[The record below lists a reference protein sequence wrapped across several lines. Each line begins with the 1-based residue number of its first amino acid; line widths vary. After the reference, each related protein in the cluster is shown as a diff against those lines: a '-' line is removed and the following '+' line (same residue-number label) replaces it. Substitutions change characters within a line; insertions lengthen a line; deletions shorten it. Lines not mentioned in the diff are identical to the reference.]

1 MKTKF
6 DMRDRTP
13 QGSGP
18 STPDQHAFAT
28 EADADN
34 LRTAR
39 VMMVDDEPITLE
51 VVRAHLEE
59 VGYQNFIVTSE
70 PANAMTLLASERP
83 DVVLLDLMMPVVS
96 GFDILA
102 AMRADAKFQHIP
114 VIVLTSSTDAETKLK
129 ALGLG
134 ATDFLAKPVDSSEL
148 VLRLRNILAAKAY
161 VDRVTYYD
169 VLTGLHNRVMFIDHL
184 DWALRQGA
192 RYGRSGAVLHINVDR
207 FKQINDALG
216 PALGD
221 ELLMR
226 VAKRLEKCIRSNDTL
241 AHIGGDRHSSSV
253 SRLGSD
259 EFAVLLT
266 QIDKVESTIMVAKR
280 LLDTMTAP
288 FELAGRDLFATCSI
302 GIAVFPP
309 DGMDRNILLQNAAV
323 ALNQAKQRGGNAY
336 CFHSGE
342 LNDRSLRYLNLHSE
356 LRKAI
361 DRNEFLLF
369 YQPKLDTRTKRLVG
383 AEALLR
389 WKHPERGMVSPM
401 EFIPLAEDTGLIV
414 PIGAWVLAE
423 ACRQVKAWQGA
434 GLDATR
440 IAINISGRQFR
451 EVDFVQSIRDTLRR
465 AAIDS
470 KHVQV
475 ELTESMLMDRADE
488 SVSLLRELRAMGL
501 KLSIDDFG
509 TGYSSLSYLGQFPI
523 DELKID
529 RSFLGVIDSKTGDGG
544 APIVVAIIA
553 LAHSL
558 GLSVV
563 AEGVETEA
571 QWAFLRDRGCDQCQ
585 GYLFGKPMPA
595 AEFARL
601 LAPAGKRADA
611 AVK

>member
-1 MKTKF
+1 MAGHAKGKQMNTAT
-6 DMRDRTP
+6 DLNTDQARP
-13 QGSGP
+13 SLGSL
-18 STPDQHAFAT
+18 
-28 EADADN
+28 ADA
-34 LRTAR
+34 L
-39 VMMVDDEPITLE
+39 VMMVDDESVLIEITQAFLE
-51 VVRAHLEE
+51 DA
-59 VGYQNFIVTSE
+59 GYRRFISTTDSTE
-70 PANAMTLLASERP
+70 AIALLLHERP
-83 DVVLLDLMMPVVS
+83 HVLLLDLNMPKMS

-102 AMRADAKFQHIP
+102 QMQSDKVLKHIP
-114 VIVLTSSTDAETKLK
+114 VIVMTSADAAQTKLK
-129 ALGLG
+129 ALELG
-134 ATDFLAKPVDSSEL
+134 AMDFLSKPVDPSEL
-148 VLRLRNILAAKAY
+148 TLRLRNNLAAKAY

-184 DWALRQGA
+184 DWALRQST
-192 RYGRSGAVLHINVDR
+192 RYGRSGAVLHINIDR

-241 AHIGGDRHSSSV
+241 AQIGDDRESPSV

-266 QIDKVESTIMVAKR
+266 QVDKVESTVMVAKR

-288 FELAGRDLFATCSI
+288 FELAGRDLYATCSI

-309 DGMDRNILLQNAAV
+309 DGMDRNLLLQNATV
-323 ALNQAKQRGGNAY
+323 ALHHAKQRGGNAY

-342 LNDRSLRYLNLHSE
+342 LNDRSVRYLNLHGE

-423 ACRQVKAWQGA
+423 ACRQAKAWQSA
-434 GLDATR
+434 GLDATK

-470 KHVQV
+470 KHVQI

-488 SVSLLRELRAMGL
+488 SVALLHQLRALGL

-529 RSFLGVIDSKTGDGG
+529 RSFLGAIDSKTGDGG

-585 GYLFGKPMPA
+585 GYLFGKPVPA

-611 AVK
+611 TIK